1 MDRTDTKIEPK
12 AREVILQTNRS
23 RVIYGDSPFI
33 DDMGVLTSL
42 CLLHDEVILI
52 GNGSLDEELGSYWNG
67 LGERIKDAAPTVV
80 EQAVQFLLPESV
92 VSYYSFFD
100 AKVLWSDDEIRKRGL
115 GICPG
120 GFDEGE
126 KKLILY
132 ADPARQDSVTKILTG
147 RISDGPPTISALLR
161 DLTVL
166 SASVGSR
173 IPVLCKGGCIIP
185 TASRTFV
192 SEAADHLAS
201 VAVRALVLPE
211 LEAYNAEDILEAR
224 LKLSVDLQ
232 AFRAGILDLVWLLY
246 ERSGLI
252 DDLSKFQRD
261 CEVLVSTKLVAALSS
276 LEAAI
281 QSHQNKWIRRILKT
295 TGGVFM
301 ELGKASLGGGL
312 PGLLLG
318 ASGAALKISEH
329 MEASSPTVPI
339 ASYLYKIREKNFR

>member
-1 MDRTDTKIEPK
+1 MDSADIKIEPT
-12 AREVILQTNRS
+12 ARDATLQTNRS

-33 DDMGVLTSL
+33 EDMGILTSL

-52 GNGSLDEELGSYWNG
+52 GNKSLDEDLGSYWDG
-67 LGERIKDAAPTVV
+67 LGERAKDAAPTVV
-80 EQAVQFLLPESV
+80 EQAVQSLLPEAV
-92 VSYYSFFD
+92 VSYYSSSD
-100 AKVLWSDDEIRKRGL
+100 AKKLWGDDSFGKQEL
-115 GICPG
+115 GISPG
-120 GFDEGE
+120 GFDDVE
-126 KKLILY
+126 KKVIY
-132 ADPARQDSVTKILTG
+132 YVDPSRQDDFTKLLVG
-147 RISDGPPTISALLR
+147 GISGGARTVNSMLR
-161 DLTVL
+161 DLTIL

-173 IPVLCKGGCIIP
+173 IPVLYRGGCVIP
-185 TASRTFV
+185 TPTPTFV
-192 SEAADHLAS
+192 SEAANHLAS

-224 LKLSVDLQ
+224 LKLAADLQ

-252 DDLSKFQRD
+252 DDILKFQRD

-281 QSHQNKWIRRILKT
+281 QSHQNKGIRRILKT

-312 PGLLLG
+312 PGFLLG
-318 ASGAALKISEH
+318 ASGAVLKVSEH
-329 MEASSPTVPI
+329 MEGTSPTVPI